1 MIVTFSVLRPFTDE
15 ATSWAMPRT
24 APGSSVSAE
33 LPSMTAAVAGVA
45 SSANRSSSGST
56 SCTCGELTPWTLAD
70 RAGDLALERALVG
83 DLLLEVGG
91 AELLL
96 VEQLEALAA
105 TGVEADALSRRA
117 RRAPARPGVFSTASA
132 VPLLRS
138 S

>member
-1 MIVTFSVLRPFTDE
+1 MIVTFSVLRPLTEE

-45 SSANRSSSGST
+45 SSANSSSSGST
-56 SCTCGELTPWTLAD
+56 SCTCGAADALDVAD

-96 VEQLEALAA
+96 VEQLEALAGA
-105 TGVEADALSRRA
+105 ASTLTP
-117 RRAPARPGVFSTASA
+117 APASATRAWATWLLSTARP